1 MSEHTLAPDGFD
13 GGDGE
18 GEGGLSVVSPGAVD
32 PRSELDPIDPDD
44 AAAEMAPE
52 GAALAALWADYKR
65 TADARL
71 REQLILQYAPLVRYV
86 AGRVGVGLPAN
97 VEQGDL
103 VSYGVFGL
111 IDAIDKYDIGRAIK
125 FETYAI
131 NRIRGAIIDELRS
144 IDWIPRSVR
153 TKARD
158 VERAIA
164 VLEARLQRTPSEAE
178 IAEELGL
185 HVSELRK
192 VFSQVSFVHVA
203 ALDEMLASNDRADGA
218 TLGERLEDDRT
229 DAPGDAL
236 DDEETRFFLARVIHT
251 LPEREQIV
259 VTLYYYEGLTLA
271 EIGLV
276 LGVTE
281 SRICQL
287 HTKAMMAM
295 RTRMSTVDED

>member
-1 MSEHTLAPDGFD
+1 MSRPTLAPDRSE
-13 GGDGE
+13 GGDGSGRLTVVPDASQPE
-18 GEGGLSVVSPGAVD
+18 G
-32 PRSELDPIDPDD
+32 LDLIDPDD
-44 AAAEMAPE
+44 AVAQLEPDDS
-52 GAALAALWADYKR
+52 GVAALWADYKR
-65 TADARL
+65 TGDAHM

-86 AGRVGVGLPAN
+86 AGRVGVGLPAS

-111 IDAIDKYDIGRAIK
+111 IDAIDKYDLDRAIK

-164 VLEARLQRTPSEAE
+164 VLEARLQRTPSEQE

-185 HVSELRK
+185 DVGELRK

-203 ALDEMLASNDRADGA
+203 ALDEMLASNERTDGA
-218 TLGERLEDDRT
+218 TLGERLEDDRA

-236 DDEETRFFLARVIHT
+236 DDEETRHLLARVIHT

-287 HTKAMMAM
+287 HTKSMMAM
-295 RTRMSTVDED
+295 RTRMATIDDD

>member
-1 MSEHTLAPDGFD
+1 MSRPTLARDGSAAPVGPED
-13 GGDGE
+13 D
-18 GEGGLSVVSPGAVD
+18 L
-32 PRSELDPIDPDD
+32 IDPDD
-44 AAAEMAPE
+44 AVAELDEADL
-52 GAALAALWADYKR
+52 ALAQLWADYKDSGQ
-65 TADARL
+65 AHL
-71 REQLILQYAPLVRYV
+71 REQLILHFAPLVRYV

-103 VSYGVFGL
+103 VSYGIFGL
-111 IDAIDKYDIGRAIK
+111 IDAIDKYDPGRAIK

-144 IDWIPRSVR
+144 IDWVPRSVR

-158 VERAIA
+158 VERAIG
-164 VLEARLQRTPSEAE
+164 VLEARLQRTPSEVE
-178 IAEELGL
+178 IADELGM
-185 HVSELRK
+185 HVSDLRR

-203 ALDEMLASNDRADGA
+203 ALDEMLGASDRGDGS
-218 TLGERLEDDRT
+218 TLGERIEDERA

-236 DDEETRFFLARVIHT
+236 DDEETRLLLARVIHT

-259 VTLYYYEGLTLA
+259 VTLYYYENLTLA
-271 EIGLV
+271 EIGLC

-295 RTRMSTVDED
+295 RTRMTGADED

>member
-1 MSEHTLAPDGFD
+1 MSGPTPVPDGTLRLTQPVAPDD
-13 GGDGE
+13 D
-18 GEGGLSVVSPGAVD
+18 L
-32 PRSELDPIDPDD
+32 IDPDD
-44 AAAEMAPE
+44 AVLELDDTA
-52 GAALAALWADYKR
+52 AALTRMWREYKA
-65 TADARL
+65 TGDPGL

-86 AGRVGVGLPAN
+86 AGRVGVGLPAS

-111 IDAIDKYDIGRAIK
+111 IDAIEKYDLERAIK

-144 IDWIPRSVR
+144 FDWIPRSVR

-158 VERAIA
+158 IERAIA
-164 VLEARLQRTPSEAE
+164 SLEARLQRTPSEGE

-185 HVSELRK
+185 DVPELRR
-192 VFSQVSFVHVA
+192 VFDQVSFVHVA
-203 ALDEMLASNDRADGA
+203 ALDEMLGSADHGDGA
-218 TLGERLEDDRT
+218 TLGERLEDERT
-229 DAPGDAL
+229 TAPGDAL
-236 DDEETRFFLARVIHT
+236 DDEETRQILARVIHT
-251 LPEREQIV
+251 LAEREQIV
-259 VTLYYYEGLTLA
+259 VTLYYYEGFTLA

-287 HTKAMMAM
+287 HSKAMMGM
-295 RTRMSTVDED
+295 RSRIGTLAD

>member
-1 MSEHTLAPDGFD
+1 MSRPTLVHEESSEGRGSA
-13 GGDGE
+13 DGE
-18 GEGGLSVVSPGAVD
+18 QELIDSDHPEAQIEDADAV
-32 PRSELDPIDPDD
+32 LTK
-44 AAAEMAPE
+44 
-52 GAALAALWADYKR
+52 LWAGYKE
-65 TADARL
+65 TGDAQL

-86 AGRVGVGLPAN
+86 AGRVGVGLPAS

-111 IDAIDKYDIGRAIK
+111 IDAIDKYDISRAIK

-144 IDWIPRSVR
+144 IDWVPRSVR

-164 VLEARLQRTPSEAE
+164 VLEGRLQRTPTEQE
-178 IAEELGL
+178 IADELGL
-185 HVSELRK
+185 DVADLRR

-203 ALDEMLASNDRADGA
+203 ALDEMLGSSDRGVGS
-218 TLGERLEDDRT
+218 TLGERLEDERT

-236 DDEETRFFLARVIHT
+236 DDEETRQLLARVIHT

-271 EIGLV
+271 EIGLC

-287 HTKAMMAM
+287 HTKSMMAM
-295 RTRMSTVDED
+295 RTRIGSTPEV

>member
-1 MSEHTLAPDGFD
+1 MSRPTLVPDEAGEVTEH
-13 GGDGE
+13 
-18 GEGGLSVVSPGAVD
+18 SVADQDV
-32 PRSELDPIDPDD
+32 IDPED
-44 AAAEMAPE
+44 AASEIGE
-52 GAALAALWADYKR
+52 
-65 TADARL
+65 ADANLVQLWSEYKQGGEAHL
-71 REQLILQYAPLVRYV
+71 REQLILHYAPLVRYV
-86 AGRVGVGLPAN
+86 AGRVGVGLPAS

-103 VSYGVFGL
+103 VSYGIFGL
-111 IDAIDKYDIGRAIK
+111 IDAIDKYDLTRAIK

-144 IDWIPRSVR
+144 IDWVPRSVR

-164 VLEARLQRTPSEAE
+164 VLEARLQRTPTEME
-178 IAEELGL
+178 IADELGL
-185 HVSELRK
+185 DIGELRK

-203 ALDEMLASNDRADGA
+203 ALDEMLGSSERGDGS
-218 TLGERLEDDRT
+218 TLGERIEDERT
-229 DAPGDAL
+229 DSPGDAL
-236 DDEETRFFLARVIHT
+236 DDEETRHLLARVIHT

-271 EIGLV
+271 EIGLC

-295 RTRMSTVDED
+295 RSRMGAPVPS

>member
-1 MSEHTLAPDGFD
+1 MSGPTLAHDAGPLGPDD
-13 GGDGE
+13 E
-18 GEGGLSVVSPGAVD
+18 SL
-32 PRSELDPIDPDD
+32 ELIDPD
-44 AAAEMAPE
+44 AAVAELDE
-52 GAALAALWADYKR
+52 GDAALAALWREYKQSG
-65 TADARL
+65 DAGL

-86 AGRVGVGLPAN
+86 AGRVGVGLPAS

-111 IDAIDKYDIGRAIK
+111 IDAIDKYDLDRAIK

-144 IDWIPRSVR
+144 IDWVPRSVR

-164 VLEARLQRTPSEAE
+164 VLEGRLQRTPTEAE
-178 IAEELGL
+178 IADELGL
-185 HVSELRK
+185 DVPELQR

-203 ALDEMLASNDRADGA
+203 ALDEMLSASDRGDGA
-218 TLGERLEDDRT
+218 TLGERLEDERA

-236 DDEETRFFLARVIHT
+236 DDEETRYLLARVIHT

-281 SRICQL
+281 SRVCQL
-287 HTKAMMAM
+287 HTKSMMAM
-295 RTRMSTVDED
+295 RTRMRTMADD

>member
-1 MSEHTLAPDGFD
+1 MTGPTPAPDSSLRLATV
-13 GGDGE
+13 E
-18 GEGGLSVVSPGAVD
+18 GE
-32 PRSELDPIDPDD
+32 ELIDPD
-44 AAAEMAPE
+44 AAVLELDEP
-52 GAALAALWADYKR
+52 GAALGRLWREYKQ
-65 TADARL
+65 TADAGI

-86 AGRVGVGLPAN
+86 AGRVGVGLPAS

-111 IDAIDKYDIGRAIK
+111 IDAIEKYDPERAIK

-144 IDWIPRSVR
+144 FDWIPRSVR

-164 VLEARLQRTPSEAE
+164 VLEARLQRTPTEGE

-185 HVSELRK
+185 DIPELRK
-192 VFSQVSFVHVA
+192 VFDQVSFVHVA
-203 ALDEMLASNDRADGA
+203 ALDEMLGSADHGDGS
-218 TLGERLEDDRT
+218 TLGERLEDERT
-229 DAPGDAL
+229 TAPGDAL
-236 DDEETRFFLARVIHT
+236 DDEETRHLLARVIHT

-259 VTLYYYEGLTLA
+259 VTLYYYEGLTLS

-287 HTKAMMAM
+287 HSKAMMGM
-295 RTRMSTVDED
+295 RTRIGSFDDD

>member
-1 MSEHTLAPDGFD
+1 MSGPTLAPDRSE
-13 GGDGE
+13 GGDGTGRLTVVPDAPQPE
-18 GEGGLSVVSPGAVD
+18 G
-32 PRSELDPIDPDD
+32 LDLIDPDD
-44 AAAEMAPE
+44 AVAELEPDDSGVAT
-52 GAALAALWADYKR
+52 LWADYKR
-65 TADARL
+65 TGDAHM

-86 AGRVGVGLPAN
+86 AGRVGVGLPAS

-111 IDAIDKYDIGRAIK
+111 IDAIDKYDLDRAIK

-164 VLEARLQRTPSEAE
+164 VLEARLQRTPSEQE

-185 HVSELRK
+185 DVGELRK

-203 ALDEMLASNDRADGA
+203 ALDEMLASNERTDGA
-218 TLGERLEDDRT
+218 TLGERLEDERA

-236 DDEETRFFLARVIHT
+236 DDEETRHLLARVIHT

-287 HTKAMMAM
+287 HTKSMMAM
-295 RTRMSTVDED
+295 RTRMATIDDD

>member
-1 MSEHTLAPDGFD
+1 MVARTPGPDHRAATPAP
-13 GGDGE
+13 
-18 GEGGLSVVSPGAVD
+18 SP
-32 PRSELDPIDPDD
+32 
-44 AAAEMAPE
+44 
-52 GAALAALWADYKR
+52 ALAIPDTSPDPHDVAISQVWREYKR
-65 TADARL
+65 TGLPQL
-71 REQLILQYAPLVRYV
+71 RERLIMQYAPLVRYV

-103 VSYGVFGL
+103 VSYGIFGL
-111 IDAIDKYDIGRAIK
+111 IDAIEKYDPERAIK

-158 VERAIA
+158 VERAISS
-164 VLEARLQRTPSEAE
+164 LETKLQRTPTEPE
-178 IAEELGL
+178 IAAELGL
-185 HVSELRK
+185 TVAELRQ

-203 ALDEMLASNDRADGA
+203 ALDEVLGGSDRGDRA
-218 TLGERLEDDRT
+218 TLGESLPDDRCEE
-229 DAPGDAL
+229 PGDAL
-236 DDEETRFFLARVIHT
+236 DDEDMRLLLAKAIHT

-276 LGVTE
+276 LSVTE

-287 HTKAMMAM
+287 HTKAMLQMRARVKVMAN
-295 RTRMSTVDED
+295 D

>member
-1 MSEHTLAPDGFD
+1 MSRPTPVREVPGSSADA
-13 GGDGE
+13 E
-18 GEGGLSVVSPGAVD
+18 G
-32 PRSELDPIDPDD
+32 SELDLIDPDD
-44 AAAEMAPE
+44 AVAELDEADIV
-52 GAALAALWADYKR
+52 LAHLWREYKQ
-65 TADARL
+65 TGDPSL

-86 AGRVGVGLPAN
+86 AGRVGVGLPAS

-111 IDAIDKYDIGRAIK
+111 IDAIDKYDLSRAIK

-164 VLEARLQRTPSEAE
+164 VLEGRLQRTPTETE
-178 IAEELGL
+178 IADELGMD
-185 HVSELRK
+185 VPDLRR

-203 ALDEMLASNDRADGA
+203 ALDEMLSASDRSDGS
-218 TLGERLEDDRT
+218 TLGERLEDERA

-236 DDEETRFFLARVIHT
+236 EDEETRYLLARVIHT

-287 HTKAMMAM
+287 HTKAMMQM
-295 RTRMSTVDED
+295 RTRMPSMADD

>member
-1 MSEHTLAPDGFD
+1 MSRPILVREDS
-13 GGDGE
+13 GDGRD
-18 GEGGLSVVSPGAVD
+18 PGD
-32 PRSELDPIDPDD
+32 SEQDLIDPDD
-44 AAAEMAPE
+44 AAAQIDDAD
-52 GAALAALWADYKR
+52 AILAQLWAGYKE
-65 TADARL
+65 TGDAGL

-86 AGRVGVGLPAN
+86 AGRVGVGLPAS

-103 VSYGVFGL
+103 VSYGIFGL
-111 IDAIDKYDIGRAIK
+111 IDAIDKYDLTRAIK

-144 IDWIPRSVR
+144 IDWVPRSVR

-164 VLEARLQRTPSEAE
+164 VLEARLQRTPTEME

-185 HVSELRK
+185 DVAELRK

-203 ALDEMLASNDRADGA
+203 ALDEMLGASERGDGA
-218 TLGERLEDDRT
+218 TLGERIEDDRT

-236 DDEETRFFLARVIHT
+236 DDEETRHLLARVIYT

-271 EIGLV
+271 EIGLC

-295 RTRMSTVDED
+295 RTRMGSQPAD

>member
-1 MSEHTLAPDGFD
+1 MSRPTPVREVPGSSADA
-13 GGDGE
+13 E
-18 GEGGLSVVSPGAVD
+18 G
-32 PRSELDPIDPDD
+32 SELDLIDPDD
-44 AAAEMAPE
+44 AVAELDEADIV
-52 GAALAALWADYKR
+52 LAHLWREYKQ
-65 TADARL
+65 TGDPSL

-86 AGRVGVGLPAN
+86 AGRVGVGLPAS

-111 IDAIDKYDIGRAIK
+111 IDAIDKYDLSRAIK

-164 VLEARLQRTPSEAE
+164 VLEGRLQRTPTETE
-178 IAEELGL
+178 IADELGMD
-185 HVSELRK
+185 VPDLRR

-203 ALDEMLASNDRADGA
+203 ALDEMLSASDRSDGS
-218 TLGERLEDDRT
+218 TLGERLEDERA

-236 DDEETRFFLARVIHT
+236 DDEETRYLLARVIHT

-287 HTKAMMAM
+287 HTKAMMQM
-295 RTRMSTVDED
+295 RTRMPSMADD

>member
-1 MSEHTLAPDGFD
+1 MTM
-13 GGDGE
+13 
-18 GEGGLSVVSPGAVD
+18 
-32 PRSELDPIDPDD
+32 IDPDD
-44 AAAEMAPE
+44 AVRELDEP
-52 GAALAALWADYKR
+52 GAALARLWREYKR
-65 TADARL
+65 TGDSGI

-86 AGRVGVGLPAN
+86 AGRVGVGLPAS

-111 IDAIDKYDIGRAIK
+111 IDAIEKYDPERAIK

-144 IDWIPRSVR
+144 FDWIPRSVR

-158 VERAIA
+158 IERAIA
-164 VLEARLQRTPSEAE
+164 VLEARLQRTPTEGE
-178 IAEELGL
+178 IADELGL
-185 HVSELRK
+185 DIPELRK
-192 VFSQVSFVHVA
+192 VFDQVSFVHVA
-203 ALDEMLASNDRADGA
+203 ALDEMLGSADHGDGS
-218 TLGERLEDDRT
+218 TLGERLEDERT
-229 DAPGDAL
+229 SAPGDAL
-236 DDEETRFFLARVIHT
+236 DDEETRQVLARVIHT

-287 HTKAMMAM
+287 HSKAMMGM
-295 RTRMSTVDED
+295 RTRIGTIDDD

>member
-1 MSEHTLAPDGFD
+1 MSGPTPVPDATLRLAQPVAPDD
-13 GGDGE
+13 DM
-18 GEGGLSVVSPGAVD
+18 
-32 PRSELDPIDPDD
+32 IDPDD
-44 AAAEMAPE
+44 AVLELDDTA
-52 GAALAALWADYKR
+52 AALNRMWREYKA
-65 TADARL
+65 TADPGL

-86 AGRVGVGLPAN
+86 AGRVGVGLPAS

-111 IDAIDKYDIGRAIK
+111 IDAIEKYDLERAIK

-144 IDWIPRSVR
+144 FDWIPRSVR

-158 VERAIA
+158 IERAIA
-164 VLEARLQRTPSEAE
+164 SLEARLQRTPSEGE

-185 HVSELRK
+185 DIPELRR
-192 VFSQVSFVHVA
+192 VFDQVSFVHVA
-203 ALDEMLASNDRADGA
+203 ALDEMLGSADHGDGA
-218 TLGERLEDDRT
+218 TLGERIEDERT
-229 DAPGDAL
+229 TGPGDAL
-236 DDEETRFFLARVIHT
+236 DDEETRQILARVIHT
-251 LPEREQIV
+251 LAEREQIV
-259 VTLYYYEGLTLA
+259 VTLYYYEGFTLA

-287 HTKAMMAM
+287 HSKAMMSM
-295 RTRMSTVDED
+295 RSRIGTLDD

>member
-1 MSEHTLAPDGFD
+1 
-13 GGDGE
+13 
-18 GEGGLSVVSPGAVD
+18 VGAAED
-32 PRSELDPIDPDD
+32 ELIDPDD
-44 AAAEMAPE
+44 AVRELEEP
-52 GAALAALWADYKR
+52 GAALGRLWREYKQ
-65 TADARL
+65 TADPGI

-86 AGRVGVGLPAN
+86 AGRVGVGLPAS

-111 IDAIDKYDIGRAIK
+111 IDAIEKYDPERAIK

-144 IDWIPRSVR
+144 FDWIPRSVR

-158 VERAIA
+158 IERAIA
-164 VLEARLQRTPSEAE
+164 VLEARLQRTPSEGE

-185 HVSELRK
+185 DIPELRK
-192 VFSQVSFVHVA
+192 VFDQVSFVHVA
-203 ALDEMLASNDRADGA
+203 ALDEMLGSADHGDGS
-218 TLGERLEDDRT
+218 TLGERLEDDR
-229 DAPGDAL
+229 ASGPGDAL
-236 DDEETRFFLARVIHT
+236 DDEETRQLLARVIHT

-276 LGVTE
+276 LSVTE

-287 HTKAMMAM
+287 HSKAMMGM
-295 RTRMSTVDED
+295 RTRIGTFDDD

>member
-1 MSEHTLAPDGFD
+1 MDAGNPGSVGSATAAEVADRA
-13 GGDGE
+13 
-18 GEGGLSVVSPGAVD
+18 LSVVTDEASSLVDAGDDDSSPAPGNEALTRVWRAYKATGD
-32 PRSELDPIDPDD
+32 P
-44 AAAEMAPE
+44 A
-52 GAALAALWADYKR
+52 
-65 TADARL
+65 L
-71 REQLILQYAPLVRYV
+71 REQLIMQYAPLVRYV

-111 IDAIDKYDIGRAIK
+111 IDAIEKYDPERAIK

-158 VERAIA
+158 VERAISI
-164 VLEARLQRTPSEAE
+164 LETRLQRTPTEHE
-178 IAEELGL
+178 IAAELNLG
-185 HVSELRK
+185 VAELRA
-192 VFSQVSFVHVA
+192 VFSQVSYVHVA
-203 ALDEMLASNDRADGA
+203 ALDEVLGGSERGDRA
-218 TLGERLEDDRT
+218 TLGESLPDERT
-229 DAPGDAL
+229 EGPGEAF
-236 DDEETRFFLARVIHT
+236 DDEEMKLLLARAIHT

-276 LGVTE
+276 LSVTE
-281 SRICQL
+281 SRVCQL
-287 HTKAMMAM
+287 HTKAMMQM
-295 RTRMSTVDED
+295 RNRFKTLASD

>member
-1 MSEHTLAPDGFD
+1 MSRPTRAPEDAPPAGLD
-13 GGDGE
+13 RGD
-18 GEGGLSVVSPGAVD
+18 VD
-32 PRSELDPIDPDD
+32 LIDPDD
-44 AAAEMAPE
+44 AVAELDEAAVV
-52 GAALAALWADYKR
+52 LSALWREYKA
-65 TADARL
+65 TGDAGL

-86 AGRVGVGLPAN
+86 AGRVGVGLPAS

-111 IDAIDKYDIGRAIK
+111 IDAIDKYDLSRAIK

-164 VLEARLQRTPSEAE
+164 ALEGRLQRTPTEAE

-185 HVSELRK
+185 DVVDLRR

-203 ALDEMLASNDRADGA
+203 ALDEMLSATDRGDGA
-218 TLGERLEDDRT
+218 TLGERLEDERT

-236 DDEETRFFLARVIHT
+236 DDEETRLLLARVIHT

-287 HTKAMMAM
+287 HTKAMMQM
-295 RTRMSTVDED
+295 RTRMSGMADD

>member
-1 MSEHTLAPDGFD
+1 MSGPTPVPDGT
-13 GGDGE
+13 
-18 GEGGLSVVSPGAVD
+18 LRLTQPVVRD
-32 PRSELDPIDPDD
+32 DEMIDPDD
-44 AAAEMAPE
+44 AVLELDDTA
-52 GAALAALWADYKR
+52 AALNRMWREYKA
-65 TADARL
+65 TGDPGL

-86 AGRVGVGLPAN
+86 AGRVGVGLPAS

-111 IDAIDKYDIGRAIK
+111 IDAIEKYDLERAIK

-144 IDWIPRSVR
+144 FDWIPRSVR

-158 VERAIA
+158 IERAIA
-164 VLEARLQRTPSEAE
+164 SLEARLQRTPSEGE

-185 HVSELRK
+185 DVPELRR
-192 VFSQVSFVHVA
+192 VFDQVSFVHVA
-203 ALDEMLASNDRADGA
+203 ALDEMLGSADHGDGA
-218 TLGERLEDDRT
+218 TLGERLEDERT
-229 DAPGDAL
+229 TGPGDAL
-236 DDEETRFFLARVIHT
+236 DDEETRQILARVIHT
-251 LPEREQIV
+251 LAEREQIV
-259 VTLYYYEGLTLA
+259 VTLYYYEGFTLA

-287 HTKAMMAM
+287 HSKAMMGM
-295 RTRMSTVDED
+295 RSRIGTLAD

>member
-1 MSEHTLAPDGFD
+1 MSRPTLAPDGTVRAD
-13 GGDGE
+13 
-18 GEGGLSVVSPGAVD
+18 
-32 PRSELDPIDPDD
+32 ELDDLEPLDADD
-44 AAAEMAPE
+44 AAAELDEADV
-52 GAALAALWADYKR
+52 ALAQLWADYKE
-65 TADARL
+65 TGDAAL
-71 REQLILQYAPLVRYV
+71 REQLIIQYAPLVRYV
-86 AGRVGVGLPAN
+86 AGRVGVGLPAS

-111 IDAIDKYDIGRAIK
+111 IDAIDKYDLTRAIK

-144 IDWIPRSVR
+144 IDWVPRSVR

-164 VLEARLQRTPSEAE
+164 SLEATLQRTPTEAE

-185 HVSELRK
+185 SVADLQR

-203 ALDEMLASNDRADGA
+203 ALDEMLTASDRGDGS
-218 TLGERLEDDRT
+218 TLGERLEDERV

-236 DDEETRFFLARVIHT
+236 DDEETRQLLARVIHT
-251 LPEREQIV
+251 LPQREQIV

-287 HTKAMMAM
+287 HTKSMMAM
-295 RTRMSTVDED
+295 RTRMGSIADED

>member
-1 MSEHTLAPDGFD
+1 MSGPTPVPDKALHLAKPAAED
-13 GGDGE
+13 
-18 GEGGLSVVSPGAVD
+18 LID
-32 PRSELDPIDPDD
+32 PEDAIRELDEP
-44 AAAEMAPE
+44 
-52 GAALAALWADYKR
+52 GAALARLWRDYKV
-65 TADARL
+65 TADAGI

-86 AGRVGVGLPAN
+86 AGRVGVGLPAS

-111 IDAIDKYDIGRAIK
+111 IDAIEKYDPERAIK

-144 IDWIPRSVR
+144 FDWIPRSVR

-158 VERAIA
+158 IERAIA
-164 VLEARLQRTPSEAE
+164 VLEARLQRTPSEGE
-178 IAEELGL
+178 IADELGL
-185 HVSELRK
+185 DIPELRR
-192 VFSQVSFVHVA
+192 VFDQVSFVHVA
-203 ALDEMLASNDRADGA
+203 ALDEMLGSADHGDGS
-218 TLGERLEDDRT
+218 TLGERLEDERT
-229 DAPGDAL
+229 SAPGDAL
-236 DDEETRFFLARVIHT
+236 DDEETRHLLARVIHT

-259 VTLYYYEGLTLA
+259 VTLYYYEGLTLS

-287 HTKAMMAM
+287 HSKAMMGM
-295 RTRMSTVDED
+295 RTRIGSFDDD

>member
-1 MSEHTLAPDGFD
+1 MSRPTHAPDATARVEPSD
-13 GGDGE
+13 DLE
-18 GEGGLSVVSPGAVD
+18 PLDADDAVA
-32 PRSELDPIDPDD
+32 ELDES
-44 AAAEMAPE
+44 AV
-52 GAALAALWADYKR
+52 ALAQLWSDYKQSGDS
-65 TADARL
+65 AL
-71 REQLILQYAPLVRYV
+71 REQLIIHYAPLVRYV
-86 AGRVGVGLPAN
+86 AGRVGVGLPSS

-111 IDAIDKYDIGRAIK
+111 IDAIDKYDLSRSIK

-144 IDWIPRSVR
+144 IDWVPRSVR

-164 VLEARLQRTPSEAE
+164 SLEGRLQRTPTEAE

-185 HVSELRK
+185 SVADLQR

-203 ALDEMLASNDRADGA
+203 ALDEMLSATDRGEGA
-218 TLGERLEDDRT
+218 TLGERLEDERI

-236 DDEETRFFLARVIHT
+236 DDEETRHLLARVIHT
-251 LPEREQIV
+251 LPEREQVV
-259 VTLYYYEGLTLA
+259 VTLYYYEGFTLA

-287 HTKAMMAM
+287 HTKSMMAM
-295 RTRMSTVDED
+295 RTRMGPLAAED

>member
-1 MSEHTLAPDGFD
+1 MSRPTLVPDEA
-13 GGDGE
+13 GDVTE
-18 GEGGLSVVSPGAVD
+18 P
-32 PRSELDPIDPDD
+32 SESDQDLIDPDD
-44 AAAEMAPE
+44 AAAEIDE
-52 GAALAALWADYKR
+52 
-65 TADARL
+65 ADAILAQLWSGYKQTGDSHL

-86 AGRVGVGLPAN
+86 AGRVGVGLPAS

-103 VSYGVFGL
+103 VSYGIFGL
-111 IDAIDKYDIGRAIK
+111 IDAIDKYDLTRAIK

-144 IDWIPRSVR
+144 IDWVPRSVR

-164 VLEARLQRTPSEAE
+164 VLEARLQRTPTEVE
-178 IAEELGL
+178 IADELGL
-185 HVSELRK
+185 DVDELRK

-203 ALDEMLASNDRADGA
+203 ALDEMLGSSERGDGS
-218 TLGERLEDDRT
+218 TLGERIEDERT
-229 DAPGDAL
+229 DSPGDAL
-236 DDEETRFFLARVIHT
+236 DDEETRHLLARVIHT

-271 EIGLV
+271 EIGLC

-295 RTRMSTVDED
+295 RSRMGAPVPD

>member
-1 MSEHTLAPDGFD
+1 MTRPTPVREVPGSSADA
-13 GGDGE
+13 E
-18 GEGGLSVVSPGAVD
+18 G
-32 PRSELDPIDPDD
+32 SELDLIDPDD
-44 AAAEMAPE
+44 AVAELDEADIV
-52 GAALAALWADYKR
+52 LAHLWREYKQ
-65 TADARL
+65 TGDPSL

-86 AGRVGVGLPAN
+86 AGRVGVGLPAS

-111 IDAIDKYDIGRAIK
+111 IDAIDKYDLSRAIK

-164 VLEARLQRTPSEAE
+164 VLEGRLQRTPTETE
-178 IAEELGL
+178 IADELGMD
-185 HVSELRK
+185 VPDLRR

-203 ALDEMLASNDRADGA
+203 ALDEMLSASDRSDGS
-218 TLGERLEDDRT
+218 TLGERLEDERA

-236 DDEETRFFLARVIHT
+236 DDEETRYLLARVIHT

-287 HTKAMMAM
+287 HTKAMMQM
-295 RTRMSTVDED
+295 RTRMPSMADD

>member
-1 MSEHTLAPDGFD
+1 MSGPTPVPDGTLRLTQPVAAD
-13 GGDGE
+13 D
-18 GEGGLSVVSPGAVD
+18 D
-32 PRSELDPIDPDD
+32 MIDPDD
-44 AAAEMAPE
+44 AVLELDDTA
-52 GAALAALWADYKR
+52 AALNRMWREYKA
-65 TADARL
+65 TGDPGL

-86 AGRVGVGLPAN
+86 AGRVGVGLPAS

-111 IDAIDKYDIGRAIK
+111 IDAIEKYDLERAIK

-144 IDWIPRSVR
+144 FDWIPRSVR

-158 VERAIA
+158 IERAIA
-164 VLEARLQRTPSEAE
+164 SLEARLQRTPSEGE

-185 HVSELRK
+185 DVPELRR
-192 VFSQVSFVHVA
+192 VFDQVSFVHVA
-203 ALDEMLASNDRADGA
+203 ALDEMLGSADHGDGA
-218 TLGERLEDDRT
+218 TLGERLEDERT
-229 DAPGDAL
+229 TGPGDAL
-236 DDEETRFFLARVIHT
+236 DDEETRQILARVIHT
-251 LPEREQIV
+251 LAEREQIV
-259 VTLYYYEGLTLA
+259 VTLYYYEGFTLA

-287 HTKAMMAM
+287 HSKAMMSM
-295 RTRMSTVDED
+295 RSRIGTLDD

>member
-1 MSEHTLAPDGFD
+1 MSAPTPVP
-13 GGDGE
+13 E
-18 GEGGLSVVSPGAVD
+18 GRLRAAQAAD
-32 PRSELDPIDPDD
+32 QDLIDPDEAID
-44 AAAEMAPE
+44 ELDDPGVVLAELWREYKE
-52 GAALAALWADYKR
+52 GADPGI
-65 TADARL
+65 

-86 AGRVGVGLPAN
+86 AGRVGVGLPAS

-111 IDAIDKYDIGRAIK
+111 IDAIEKYDPERAIK

-144 IDWIPRSVR
+144 FDWIPRSVR

-158 VERAIA
+158 IERAIA

-185 HVSELRK
+185 DIPELRR

-203 ALDEMLASNDRADGA
+203 ALDEMLGSADHSDGS
-218 TLGERLEDDRT
+218 TLGERIEDERVS
-229 DAPGDAL
+229 APGDAF
-236 DDEETRFFLARVIHT
+236 DDEETRHLLARVIHT

-259 VTLYYYEGLTLA
+259 VTLYYYESLTLA

-287 HTKAMMAM
+287 HTKAMMGM
-295 RTRMSTVDED
+295 RARIGTVEDD

>member
-1 MSEHTLAPDGFD
+1 MTGPTREPDGAAPRTPAARV
-13 GGDGE
+13 
-18 GEGGLSVVSPGAVD
+18 SVE
-32 PRSELDPIDPDD
+32 RLDPDE
-44 AAAEMAPE
+44 AAR
-52 GAALAALWADYKR
+52 ALAASADALAQLWGDYKQ
-65 TADARL
+65 TGAAAARE
-71 REQLILQYAPLVRYV
+71 RLILHYAPLVRYV
-86 AGRVGVGLPAN
+86 AGRVGVGLPPN

-103 VSYGVFGL
+103 VSYGIFGL
-111 IDAIDKYDIGRAIK
+111 IDAIEKYDMGRAIK

-164 VLEARLQRTPSEAE
+164 TLEARLQRTPTEAE
-178 IAEELGL
+178 IADELNL
-185 HVSELRK
+185 TVTELRA
-192 VFSQVSFVHVA
+192 VFSQVSFVNVA
-203 ALDEMLASNDRADGA
+203 ALDEMLGSAERGERS
-218 TLGERLEDDRT
+218 TLGDTLEDERI

-236 DDEETRFFLARVIHT
+236 DDEETRQLLARTIHT

-259 VTLYYYEGLTLA
+259 VTLYYYESLTLA

-276 LGVTE
+276 LDVTE

-287 HTKAMMAM
+287 HTKAMMQM
-295 RTRMSTVDED
+295 RTRLLAMADD

>member
-1 MSEHTLAPDGFD
+1 MSRPTLAPDPISRAPYGRRF
-13 GGDGE
+13 GVANE
-18 GEGGLSVVSPGAVD
+18 
-32 PRSELDPIDPDD
+32 ELDQEELSDS
-44 AAAEMAPE
+44 EFV
-52 GAALAALWADYKR
+52 LRQLWADYKQS
-65 TADARL
+65 AAPDQ
-71 REQLILQYAPLVRYV
+71 REQLIIHYAPLVRYV

-97 VEQGDL
+97 VERADL
-103 VSYGVFGL
+103 VSYGIFGL
-111 IDAIDKYDIGRAIK
+111 IDAIEKFDPGRAIK

-144 IDWIPRSVR
+144 IDWVPRSVR
-153 TKARD
+153 TKARE

-164 VLEARLQRTPSEAE
+164 TLEARLQRTPDEPE

-185 HVSELRK
+185 SIPELQK
-192 VFSQVSFVHVA
+192 ILGQVSFVHVG
-203 ALDEMLASNDRADGA
+203 ALDEMLGASQGGEGSS
-218 TLGERLEDDRT
+218 LGERLEDDRT
-229 DAPGDAL
+229 ESPGDAL
-236 DDEETRFFLARVIHT
+236 DDLEVRQLLAKVIHT

-287 HTKAMMAM
+287 HTKSMMTM
-295 RTRMSTVDED
+295 RNRFPHVSEGSA

>member
-1 MSEHTLAPDGFD
+1 MTRPTRVPDRSAG
-13 GGDGE
+13 GE
-18 GEGGLSVVSPGAVD
+18 GAARLSVVPEGEAEPARAD
-32 PRSELDPIDPDD
+32 LIDPDEAVAELEPDD
-44 AAAEMAPE
+44 A
-52 GAALAALWADYKR
+52 GLSALWAQYKR
-65 TADARL
+65 TGDAGL

-86 AGRVGVGLPAN
+86 AGRVGVGLPAS

-111 IDAIDKYDIGRAIK
+111 IDAIDKYDLDRAIK

-178 IAEELGL
+178 IADELGL
-185 HVSELRK
+185 DVPELRK

-203 ALDEMLASNDRADGA
+203 ALDEMLASNERSDGA
-218 TLGERLEDDRT
+218 TLGERLEDERA

-236 DDEETRFFLARVIHT
+236 DDEETRHLLARVIHT

-287 HTKAMMAM
+287 HTKSMMAM
-295 RTRMSTVDED
+295 RTRMVSIDQD

>member
-1 MSEHTLAPDGFD
+1 MSGPTPVPDSTLHLAKPAAED
-13 GGDGE
+13 
-18 GEGGLSVVSPGAVD
+18 L
-32 PRSELDPIDPDD
+32 IDPDD
-44 AAAEMAPE
+44 AIRELDEP
-52 GAALAALWADYKR
+52 GAALARLWRDYKV
-65 TADARL
+65 TADAGI

-86 AGRVGVGLPAN
+86 AGRVGVGLPAS

-111 IDAIDKYDIGRAIK
+111 IDAIEKYDPERAIK

-144 IDWIPRSVR
+144 FDWIPRSVR

-158 VERAIA
+158 IERAIA
-164 VLEARLQRTPSEAE
+164 VLEARLQRTPSEGE
-178 IAEELGL
+178 IADELGL
-185 HVSELRK
+185 DIPELRR
-192 VFSQVSFVHVA
+192 VFDQVSFVHVA
-203 ALDEMLASNDRADGA
+203 ALDEMLGSADHGDGS
-218 TLGERLEDDRT
+218 TLGERLEDERT
-229 DAPGDAL
+229 SAPGDAL
-236 DDEETRFFLARVIHT
+236 DDEETRHLLARVIHT

-259 VTLYYYEGLTLA
+259 VTLYYYEGLTLS

-287 HTKAMMAM
+287 HSKAMMGM
-295 RTRMSTVDED
+295 RTRIGSFDDD